1 MSSKFMY
8 FFLQWKKFQFLMKT
22 FQDLYSYSELQ
33 LTPNGWRSKIQFQ
46 WQLQT
51 DYNDTRRWIRVLSS
65 EIISHLKN
73 KNKHVYAL

>member
-33 LTPNGWRSKIQFQ
+33 LTPNG
-46 WQLQT
+46 
-51 DYNDTRRWIRVLSS
+51 
-65 EIISHLKN
+65 
-73 KNKHVYAL
+73 